1 MVEAAGTGAE
11 VVADIWVEVEEEA
24 FTAVVATVEVSAA
37 TTEVTAAEV
46 MEAVITA
53 AGIPAVMQV
62 GAGTAADIQAAERVH
77 PDRGRGKVRARR
89 GTVLRVGTDSLEIA
103 ARQVTRMR

>member
-1 MVEAAGTGAE
+1 M
-11 VVADIWVEVEEEA
+11 VADIWVEVEEEA

-62 GAGTAADIQAAERVH
+62 EADTAADIRAEALRR
-77 PDRGRGKVRARR
+77 PDHGRGKGKDRR
-89 GTVLRVGTDSLEIA
+89 GTVLRVGMDFRGITAL
-103 ARQVTRMR
+103 